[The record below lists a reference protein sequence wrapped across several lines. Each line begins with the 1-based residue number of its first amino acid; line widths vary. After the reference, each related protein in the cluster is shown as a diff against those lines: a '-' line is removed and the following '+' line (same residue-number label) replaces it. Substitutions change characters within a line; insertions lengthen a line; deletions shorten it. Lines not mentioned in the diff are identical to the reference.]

1 MSRDAVR
8 WSLAGLTFVGWA
20 AKEGEKLV
28 VNSSEVR
35 GVTGNPLGL
44 KLVEMNPPKKKKPK
58 KKITHKKKGSQP
70 PPPPP
75 LFDPKQRLHLDKEVD
90 GELRWSCQGVKLI

>member
-1 MSRDAVR
+1 M
-8 WSLAGLTFVGWA
+8 TFVGWA
-20 AKEGEKLV
+20 AKPGEKLV

-44 KLVEMNPPKKKKPK
+44 KMVDMNPSKKKAK
-58 KKITHKKKGSQP
+58 KKMTHKKKGSQ
-70 PPPPP
+70 PPPP

-90 GELRWSCQGVKLI
+90 GELRGSCEGVTLI

>member
-1 MSRDAVR
+1 
-8 WSLAGLTFVGWA
+8 LAGLTFVGWA

-58 KKITHKKKGSQP
+58 KKMTHKKKGSQ
-70 PPPPP
+70 PPPP

-90 GELRWSCQGVKLI
+90 SELRASCEGVTLI

>member
-1 MSRDAVR
+1 M
-8 WSLAGLTFVGWA
+8 AGLTFVGWA

-44 KLVEMNPPKKKKPK
+44 KLVEMNPTKKKKKPK
-58 KKITHKKKGSQP
+58 KKMTHKKKGSQP
-70 PPPPP
+70 PPP
-75 LFDPKQRLHLDKEVD
+75 LFDPKRLHLDKEVD
-90 GELRWSCQGVKLI
+90 GELRCSCEGVTLI